1 MLKRLAVLT
10 GIVLSSLTLASCDG
24 IKDTFGVANRTP
36 VIASFDYS
44 PKSGVTKNDVIT
56 FTVVANDPE
65 GKPLQFNWTAT
76 KGILSAN
83 SGNTVSWRPI
93 KLDGSFE
100 TGLSN
105 VSVLVSDG
113 VMTNSANVNI
123 FMQGDSVTIATPN
136 VSASPSASPSPSV
149 SASVAPSASASV
161 TPTASSTPVVS
172 PTATTAPT
180 ASPTVAPTAT
190 VSPVSTPVPSE
201 SPTASVSPSPSVSA
215 TPVPSPTATA
225 SSTIVITQ

>member
-1 MLKRLAVLT
+1 MKEKKIMLKKFAVSI
-10 GIVLSSLTLASCDG
+10 GIMLSALSLNACDG
-24 IKDTFGVANRTP
+24 IKDTFGVANRLP

-44 PKSGVTKNDVIT
+44 PKSGMTRNDIIT

-100 TGLSN
+100 SGLSN

-123 FMQGDSVTIATPN
+123 FMQGESVTIATPN
-136 VSASPSASPSPSV
+136 VTPSV
-149 SASVAPSASASV
+149 MPS
-161 TPTASSTPVVS
+161 SSTS
-172 PTATTAPT
+172 P
-180 ASPTVAPTAT
+180 SPTVAPTIAPT
-190 VSPVSTPVPSE
+190 ISPVPSSTVLPTIAPTPIATIIPTS
-201 SPTASVSPSPSVSA
+201 SPTAIPTVAPTPSTVPTSVPSQTVVSPSPS
-215 TPVPSPTATA
+215 
-225 SSTIVITQ
+225 STMIVTQ

>member
-1 MLKRLAVLT
+1 MLKKFAVSI
-10 GIVLSSLTLASCDG
+10 GIMLSALSLNACDG
-24 IKDTFGVANRTP
+24 IKDTFGVANRLP

-44 PKSGVTKNDVIT
+44 PKSGMTRNDIIT

-100 TGLSN
+100 SGLSN

-123 FMQGDSVTIATPN
+123 FMQGESVTIATPN
-136 VSASPSASPSPSV
+136 VTPSV
-149 SASVAPSASASV
+149 MPS
-161 TPTASSTPVVS
+161 SSTS
-172 PTATTAPT
+172 P
-180 ASPTVAPTAT
+180 SPTVAPTIAPT
-190 VSPVSTPVPSE
+190 ISPVPSSTVLPTIAPTPIATIIPTS
-201 SPTASVSPSPSVSA
+201 SPTAIPTVAPTPSTVPTSVPSQTVVSPSPS
-215 TPVPSPTATA
+215 
-225 SSTIVITQ
+225 STMIVTQ